1 MADNRKQFSRMETP
15 EILELLKTQIREEQ
29 NLRTTIRSTMNI
41 YITLLVAILGGIV
54 TLVAT
59 TYGTIDK
66 VVLGCILILA
76 GIVVFFIA
84 LAAYKHF
91 RSDYIRQSEAI
102 VQEAKLEDILGMSN
116 PKAYPLREYWK
127 GETLLPQ
134 AFLES
139 RSKFEH
145 SQDFVEWLS
154 DTTDL
159 KIAKMVYSVFMGV
172 GCAISV
178 FGVLNVLHLI

>member
-66 VVLGCILILA
+66 VVLGC
-76 GIVVFFIA
+76 
-84 LAAYKHF
+84 Y
-91 RSDYIRQSEAI
+91 
-102 VQEAKLEDILGMSN
+102 
-116 PKAYPLREYWK
+116 
-127 GETLLPQ
+127 LP
-134 AFLES
+134 
-139 RSKFEH
+139 
-145 SQDFVEWLS
+145 
-154 DTTDL
+154 
-159 KIAKMVYSVFMGV
+159 
-172 GCAISV
+172 
-178 FGVLNVLHLI
+178 

>member
-1 MADNRKQFSRMETP
+1 MGTS
-15 EILELLKTQIREEQ
+15 EILELLKTQITEEQ

-41 YITLLVAILGGIV
+41 YITLLVAVLGGIV

-59 TYGTIDK
+59 TYGALDSGI
-66 VVLGCILILA
+66 LGCILILA

-84 LAAYKHF
+84 LAALKHF
-91 RSDYIRQSEAI
+91 RSDYLRQSEAI

-116 PKAYPLREYWK
+116 PHVYPLHEYWK

-134 AFLES
+134 SFLEA

-145 SQDFVEWLS
+145 SHDFVNWLTR
-154 DTTDL
+154 TTDL
-159 KIAKMVYSVFMGV
+159 KIARIVYSVFMAV
-172 GCAISV
+172 GCAIAV
-178 FGVLNVLHLI
+178 FGVLNVLNII